1 MEGWHANTYLTSFIV
16 VEFGRC
22 LMNNASRES
31 MMRVLG
37 TSKRTYNSRFNAYK
51 QHFFGLSLTQK
62 CTNGALHSLP
72 ALVVI

>member
-37 TSKRTYNSRFNAYK
+37 TSKRTYK
-51 QHFFGLSLTQK
+51 
-62 CTNGALHSLP
+62 
-72 ALVVI
+72 